1 MVVRMHH
8 GMAVVVMWMANWKAT
23 RYISPS
29 VPLCLVAVAYY
40 LALGLQ
46 RVPKVLAGIF
56 VAAFIAYAWCERPME
71 YVNRTS
77 DREWPSHAKRILL
90 YGPDHEEKNT
100 LLLIT
105 HFIGD
110 KQEIAIVE
118 HTTDIRHYVAEED
131 TTVYVY
137 GAKNSPDL
145 QTEPGYKMEKEF
157 NDWMSV
163 YTFNFQ

>member
-8 GMAVVVMWMANWKAT
+8 GMGRSCHVDGQLESDSVYQPFRSTVFSGCSLLSRLGLAARPQSSGRHIRGGVYRLCMVRTPHGIRESHLGQRMAFT
-23 RYISPS
+23 RETN
-29 VPLCLVAVAYY
+29 
-40 LALGLQ
+40 LAL
-46 RVPKVLAGIF
+46 RS
-56 VAAFIAYAWCERPME
+56 RPRGKE
-71 YVNRTS
+71 
-77 DREWPSHAKRILL
+77 
-90 YGPDHEEKNT
+90 
-100 LLLIT
+100 LIT

>member
-1 MVVRMHH
+1 
-8 GMAVVVMWMANWKAT
+8 
-23 RYISPS
+23 
-29 VPLCLVAVAYY
+29 
-40 LALGLQ
+40 
-46 RVPKVLAGIF
+46 
-56 VAAFIAYAWCERPME
+56 ME

-100 LLLIT
+100 LLLLT
-105 HFIGD
+105 HFIDD

-118 HTTDIRHYVAEED
+118 HTTDIRHYAAEED

-145 QTEPGYKMEKEF
+145 QAEPGYKMEKEF

>member
-1 MVVRMHH
+1 MAICLRY
-8 GMAVVVMWMANWKAT
+8 GMGRSYHVDGQLESDSVYQPFRSAVL
-23 RYISPS
+23 SG
-29 VPLCLVAVAYY
+29 C
-40 LALGLQ
+40 
-46 RVPKVLAGIF
+46 GIF

-118 HTTDIRHYVAEED
+118 HTADIRHYAAEED
-131 TTVYVY
+131 TTIYVY
-137 GAKNSPDL
+137 GAKSSLDL
-145 QTEPGYKMEKEF
+145 QAEPGYKMEKEF
-157 NDWMSV
+157 NDWLSV

>member
-1 MVVRMHH
+1 
-8 GMAVVVMWMANWKAT
+8 
-23 RYISPS
+23 
-29 VPLCLVAVAYY
+29 
-40 LALGLQ
+40 
-46 RVPKVLAGIF
+46 LAGIF

-110 KQEIAIVE
+110 KQEIAI
-118 HTTDIRHYVAEED
+118 
-131 TTVYVY
+131 
-137 GAKNSPDL
+137 L
-145 QTEPGYKMEKEF
+145 EPTISQK
-157 NDWMSV
+157 D
-163 YTFNFQ
+163 